1 VSSKYIR
8 GQSFERGLRANINLC
23 WLVANFSLGSKICL
37 KTGLSYEYVIMDD
50 GDLVRFSVEV
60 ETDISFVELS
70 RCLVMAY
77 ALVLWAQV
85 SQGFDYKQMMLSLEY
100 ADCC

>member
-1 VSSKYIR
+1 
-8 GQSFERGLRANINLC
+8 
-23 WLVANFSLGSKICL
+23 
-37 KTGLSYEYVIMDD
+37 
-50 GDLVRFSVEV
+50 VEV